1 MIADART
8 HVAAALTAGGVPC
21 AAYPPSTISP
31 PAALLYS
38 ADPYVDGTQ
47 LQASTVGLRVRLV
60 VAGAS
65 SGSSTRALDGLIDAT
80 LAALRGAGVAVGPVA
95 GITSEEQATT
105 LHTDIPITVTWE
117 D

>member
-1 MIADART
+1 MIPEARA
-8 HVAAALTAGGVPC
+8 HVASALTGAGVPC
-21 AAYPPSTISP
+21 AAYPPSTITP

-47 LQASTVGLRVRLV
+47 LAGSTVGLRVRLV

-65 SGSSTRALDGLIDAT
+65 AGASARALDGLIDAT
-80 LAALRGAGVAVGPVA
+80 LSALHGAGVQVGGVA
-95 GITSEEQATT
+95 SITAEEQATT